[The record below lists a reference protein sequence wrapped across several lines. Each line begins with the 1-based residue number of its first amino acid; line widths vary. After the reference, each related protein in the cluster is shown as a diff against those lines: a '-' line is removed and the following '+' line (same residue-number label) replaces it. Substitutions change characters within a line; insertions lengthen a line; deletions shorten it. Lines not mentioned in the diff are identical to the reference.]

1 MDTNKL
7 EKSKYV
13 SKIRHLVNKAD
24 SMRLNK
30 DRPVDVSMAE
40 MVQSELSIDM
50 DVLYEDLGI
59 DPSFDTVQNLLTTPD
74 YDTRW
79 LVPEIFRDSL
89 RLGYRNAPI
98 WPAITA
104 KEEQVNGLS
113 QILPHLNMSDAAPK
127 KLGEGETIPIG
138 TLSYGERSFR
148 IYKFGRGIKLTDEV
162 RRYVSLDV
170 VSIYLQ
176 DFGVKMGQGVDKL
189 AIQTVINGEQRDGS
203 NSSPVIGV
211 IDTTKGIQ
219 FRDLLR
225 VWVRMSKMG
234 RYPKVMISGED
245 MALDLLD
252 LSQFSTKAQG
262 KTEYN
267 LNLKTPLPQGAD
279 LYINGN
285 MNSNHLT
292 IIDPTV
298 CLLKMNAVP
307 LMVESERIVSNQTS
321 AFYASF
327 TTGFAKLFD
336 DSSII
341 IDKSLDFDSSG
352 NGFPDFFDVDSSS
365 WVTME

>member
-1 MDTNKL
+1 MNNNKL
-7 EKSKYV
+7 ENSKYA
-13 SKIRHLVNKAD
+13 SKLKNLVNRANA
-24 SMRLNK
+24 MRLNPE
-30 DRPVDVSMAE
+30 RPVDVSLSE
-40 MVQSELSIDM
+40 MVQAELSIDM
-50 DVLYEDLGI
+50 DTFYEDLGV
-59 DPSFDTVQNLLTTPD
+59 DPSFDTVQNFFTTPSED
-74 YDTRW
+74 VRW
-79 LVPEIFRDSL
+79 LIPEVFRDAL

-113 QILPHLNMSDAAPK
+113 QILPYLNMAEASPK

-138 TLSYGERSFR
+138 TLSYGERTFR
-148 IYKFGRGIKLTDEV
+148 IWKFGRGIKLTDEV
-162 RRYVSLDV
+162 RRYVSLAV

-189 AIQTVINGEQRDGS
+189 AIDTVINGEQKDGS
-203 NSSPVIGV
+203 NSSPVIG
-211 IDTTKGIQ
+211 INDTTAGLV
-219 FRDLLR
+219 FRDLLK
-225 VWVRMSKMG
+225 VWVRFSKMG
-234 RYPKVMISGED
+234 RYPKVMISGENT
-245 MALDLLD
+245 ALDMLD
-252 LSQFSTKAQG
+252 LPQFSTRSQG
-262 KTEYN
+262 TTQYN

-285 MNSNHLT
+285 VDTNHLI
-292 IIDPTV
+292 IIDPSV

-341 IDKSLDFDSSG
+341 IDKSLDFDTSG
-352 NGFPDFFDVDSSS
+352 NGFPSFFDVDPNA